1 MGLCVNT
8 YKFKYIHDSVYTYR
22 HEDTE
27 NSNFPIHI
35 FLSITY
41 VGGAVWFAT
50 ASVLLCGSKMYL
62 WEASASSWIRA
73 VRRHSYRQI
82 ACTALNGR
90 SGLILEWVTNNMCWC
105 EGNIVRCFRMCVYVS
120 FMYLHMLL
128 VCVCV
133 CVCAC
138 THFLIERIAPPRGAF
153 LCGLFPNEEPVG
165 RGPVLFP
172 QALCLATTQKG
183 KPSGGVGFVRSI

>member
-1 MGLCVNT
+1 VFKYICIYIYTYIHLYTHSHTYMGLCVNT

-50 ASVLLCGSKMYL
+50 ASVLLCGSKICL

-73 VRRHSYRQI
+73 VRRHLYRQI

-105 EGNIVRCFRMCVYVS
+105 EGNIVRCFWMCVYVS
-120 FMYLHMLL
+120 FMYLHVLL

-138 THFLIERIAPPRGAF
+138 THFLIERTPPPG
-153 LCGLFPNEEPVG
+153 GLSCVG
-165 RGPVLFP
+165 CFQMKSP
-172 QALCLATTQKG
+172 
-183 KPSGGVGFVRSI
+183 